1 MSAKTNYAEN
11 KIIDWLFRGQ
21 SLTPP
26 ATWYVG
32 LFTSNPSDAGNDGVE
47 ASGGNYARV
56 AVANNLTNWAGTQ
69 GAGTTT
75 VSSGTSGTTSN
86 NVTVTFPTLTADI
99 GTAVGFGLWD
109 APIGG
114 NLWVKGALTQS
125 KPLLTGDT
133 PEFPPGTLQYQEDD

>member
-75 VSSGTSGTTSN
+75 ASSGTSGTTSN
-86 NVTVTFPTLTADI
+86 NVAVTFPTLTADI
-99 GTAVGFGLWD
+99 GTAVGFGLFD
-109 APIGG
+109 AASGG
-114 NLWVKGALTQS
+114 NLWIWGALTQS
-125 KPLLTGDT
+125 KPLLTSDT